1 MCWRVG
7 VHSPLRLDDTDKVV
21 GCVTAKQLKAA
32 SMQLQ
37 AVRQNEDDLDEVPRI
52 VCRLRRADLMAGGG
66 AGLAFAR
73 LDLLCCCGCMMAN
86 VYTACILRCHPG
98 LHVAAP

>member
-7 VHSPLRLDDTDKVV
+7 VHSPLQVNAEGKVV
-21 GCVTAKQLKAA
+21 GSVTAKQLKAA

-66 AGLAFAR
+66 AAGRQAIGR
-73 LDLLCCCGCMMAN
+73 SG
-86 VYTACILRCHPG
+86 
-98 LHVAAP
+98 